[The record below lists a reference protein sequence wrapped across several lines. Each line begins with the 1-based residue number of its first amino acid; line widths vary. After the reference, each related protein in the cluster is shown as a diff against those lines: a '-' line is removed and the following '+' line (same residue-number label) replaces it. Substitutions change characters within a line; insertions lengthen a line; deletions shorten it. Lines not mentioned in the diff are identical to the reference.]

1 MTKRDRKLLTAFL
14 MKYFQIE
21 KDEIMEED
29 EIMECI
35 TTLITEGIFHD
46 VRSLQIAIGR
56 HHALIVFRLLF
67 IFLQKQCIIDHLFR
81 NQNACLSSNCNL

>member
-14 MKYFQIE
+14 RKYFQIE
-21 KDEIMEED
+21 KD

-46 VRSLQIAIGR
+46 VRSLQIEIGR
-56 HHALIVFRLLF
+56 QAGILIPKKMIDDAL
-67 IFLQKQCIIDHLFR
+67 FL
-81 NQNACLSSNCNL
+81 

>member
-1 MTKRDRKLLTAFL
+1 
-14 MKYFQIE
+14 
-21 KDEIMEED
+21 MEED

-56 HHALIVFRLLF
+56 KTGILIPKKMIDNALWY
-67 IFLQKQCIIDHLFR
+67 
-81 NQNACLSSNCNL
+81 

>member
-56 HHALIVFRLLF
+56 QTGILIPRINKDSIKAWCLPCLF
-67 IFLQKQCIIDHLFR
+67 LHV
-81 NQNACLSSNCNL
+81 S

>member
-1 MTKRDRKLLTAFL
+1 

-35 TTLITEGIFHD
+35 TTLVTEGIFQD
-46 VRSLQIAIGR
+46 VRSLQIEIGR
-56 HHALIVFRLLF
+56 QTGILIPKKMIDDAL
-67 IFLQKQCIIDHLFR
+67 FL
-81 NQNACLSSNCNL
+81 

>member
-21 KDEIMEED
+21 KDEIME
-29 EIMECI
+29 CI

-46 VRSLQIAIGR
+46 VRSLQIEIGR
-56 HHALIVFRLLF
+56 QAGILIPKKMIDDAL
-67 IFLQKQCIIDHLFR
+67 FL
-81 NQNACLSSNCNL
+81 

>member
-1 MTKRDRKLLTAFL
+1 

-35 TTLITEGIFHD
+35 TTLGTEGIFQD
-46 VRSLQIAIGR
+46 VRSLQIEIGR
-56 HHALIVFRLLF
+56 QTGILIPKKMIDDAL
-67 IFLQKQCIIDHLFR
+67 FL
-81 NQNACLSSNCNL
+81 

>member
-1 MTKRDRKLLTAFL
+1 
-14 MKYFQIE
+14 
-21 KDEIMEED
+21 MEED

-56 HHALIVFRLLF
+56 KTGILIPKKMIDDAL
-67 IFLQKQCIIDHLFR
+67 FL
-81 NQNACLSSNCNL
+81 

>member
-14 MKYFQIE
+14 RIYFQIE
-21 KDEIMEED
+21 KD

-56 HHALIVFRLLF
+56 QTGILIPKKMIDDALLY
-67 IFLQKQCIIDHLFR
+67 
-81 NQNACLSSNCNL
+81 

>member
-14 MKYFQIE
+14 RIYFQIE

-35 TTLITEGIFHD
+35 TTLITEGIVHD

-56 HHALIVFRLLF
+56 KTGILIPKKMIDNALWY
-67 IFLQKQCIIDHLFR
+67 
-81 NQNACLSSNCNL
+81 

>member
-1 MTKRDRKLLTAFL
+1 MITRNRKLLTDFL
-14 MKYFQIE
+14 RKYFHIE
-21 KDEIMEED
+21 EGEIMEED

-56 HHALIVFRLLF
+56 QTGILIPKKMIDDTLLY
-67 IFLQKQCIIDHLFR
+67 
-81 NQNACLSSNCNL
+81 

>member
-21 KDEIMEED
+21 KD

-56 HHALIVFRLLF
+56 QTGILIPKKMIDDALLY
-67 IFLQKQCIIDHLFR
+67 
-81 NQNACLSSNCNL
+81 

>member
-35 TTLITEGIFHD
+35 TTLITEGILHD

-56 HHALIVFRLLF
+56 QTGILIPKKMIDDAL
-67 IFLQKQCIIDHLFR
+67 
-81 NQNACLSSNCNL
+81 SY

>member
-14 MKYFQIE
+14 RIYFQIE
-21 KDEIMEED
+21 KD

-56 HHALIVFRLLF
+56 KTGILIPKKMIDNALWY
-67 IFLQKQCIIDHLFR
+67 
-81 NQNACLSSNCNL
+81 